1 MIVPIFRPT
10 TMRSLA
16 RIPGIF
22 FDLLSDNGMSPF
34 CMLNNHF
41 VTVQQPCSYIIFQNI
56 VTLCTVKNKFIH
68 KEFTVN
74 V

>member
-1 MIVPIFRPT
+1 MIVPIFSPT

-34 CMLNNHF
+34 CAVHNHSI
-41 VTVQQPCSYIIFQNI
+41 TVQRFHSDC
-56 VTLCTVKNKFIH
+56 
-68 KEFTVN
+68 
-74 V
+74 